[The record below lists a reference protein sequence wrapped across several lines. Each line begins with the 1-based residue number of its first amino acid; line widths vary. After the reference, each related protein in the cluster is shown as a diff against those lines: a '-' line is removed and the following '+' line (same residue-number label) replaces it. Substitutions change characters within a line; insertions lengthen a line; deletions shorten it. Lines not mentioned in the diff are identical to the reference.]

1 MAKRETPAERLARK
15 QAAQQ
20 ARGNTAAP
28 GSQTELAEKLA
39 AEIETKRQQ
48 QAGASN
54 GDGPQ
59 LRKAKELAATMRKAQ
74 SAAAHK
80 RGAFNPAAF
89 ARARV
94 KLGLSD

>member
-20 ARGNTAAP
+20 QTTAP
-28 GSQTELAEKLA
+28 GSQMELANKLA

-48 QAGASN
+48 QAGATQT
-54 GDGPQ
+54 DGPQ
-59 LRKAKELAATMRKAQ
+59 MAKAKELVAGMRKAQ
-74 SAAAHK
+74 GAATHQ

-89 ARARV
+89 ARARQQ
-94 KLGLSD
+94 LGLCD